1 MDAAKLDALE
11 RAATVALRCLTPGT
25 FLEVVVHAR
34 QLEREN
40 ALLAAMLAERGRGRP
55 PALLADYADD
65 PEKPDAAAYR
75 AAARRMMSI
84 TNSYSG

>member
-11 RAATVALRCLTPGT
+11 RAATVALRDLTPGN
-25 FLEVVVHAR
+25 FLEAVEHAR

-40 ALLAAMLAERGRGRP
+40 ARLAAMLAEWGRGRP

-75 AAARRMMSI
+75 AAVRRMM
-84 TNSYSG
+84 GGCL